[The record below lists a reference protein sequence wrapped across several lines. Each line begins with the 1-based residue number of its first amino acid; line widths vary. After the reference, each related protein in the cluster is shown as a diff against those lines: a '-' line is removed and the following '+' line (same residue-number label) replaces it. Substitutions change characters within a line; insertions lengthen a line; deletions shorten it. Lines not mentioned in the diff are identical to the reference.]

1 MNTLEIPI
9 QWDKLNTLISFLD
22 ARLSARGVSTPLR
35 MQYIAL
41 AEEFFS
47 EILHASGSQP
57 GFLRCAVGPDR
68 TILESSL
75 PGLQP
80 QRLETLCRTSCG
92 SMTVS
97 AGESRCVVTEK

>member
-1 MNTLEIPI
+1 MNSLQIPI
-9 QWDKLNTLISFLD
+9 QWDKLNTLTSFLD
-22 ARLSARGVSTPLR
+22 AGLSAKGVSTPLR

-41 AEEFFS
+41 AEEFFN
-47 EILHASGSQP
+47 EILHASNDKTGV
-57 GFLRCAVGPDR
+57 LRCAVGPDR

-92 SMTVS
+92 SLTVS